1 MPGYYVL
8 QKNPVATQ
16 YYHFVLRA
24 DNHETILTSENYATK
39 QGAQNGI
46 ASCQANSP
54 YDSHYERRISAAN
67 QPYFVLKA
75 LNSQIIGTSQMYS
88 SATARDNG
96 IASCKSN
103 GPTTRIID
111 MTA

>member
-8 QKNPVATQ
+8 QKNPAATQ
-16 YYHFVLRA
+16 YYDFVLRA
-24 DNHETILTSENYATK
+24 DNHEIILTSENYVSK
-39 QGAQNGI
+39 QGAQAGI

-54 YDSHYERRISAAN
+54 YDSRYERLTSISS

-75 LNSQIIGTSQMYS
+75 LNGQPIGVSEMYS
-88 SATARDNG
+88 SYTARDNG
-96 IASCKSN
+96 ITSCKTN

-111 MTA
+111 LV

>member
-8 QKNPVATQ
+8 QKNPAAAQ

-24 DNHETILTSENYATK
+24 DNHETILTSENYVTK
-39 QGAQNGI
+39 QGAQTGI
-46 ASCQANSP
+46 ASCQSNSP
-54 YDSHYERRISAAN
+54 YDSRYERRVSIAS

-75 LNSQIIGTSQMYS
+75 LNNQIIGTSQMYS
-88 SATARDNG
+88 SSTARDNG
-96 IASCKSN
+96 IASCKAN

>member
-8 QKNPVATQ
+8 QKNPAANQ
-16 YYHFVLRA
+16 YFHFVLRA
-24 DNHETILTSENYATK
+24 DNHETVLTSENYVTK
-39 QGAQNGI
+39 QGAQSGI
-46 ASCQANSP
+46 ASCQSNSP
-54 YDSHYERRISAAN
+54 FDSRYERRISNAS

-88 SATARDNG
+88 SNTARDNG
-96 IASCKSN
+96 IASCKIN
-103 GPTTRIID
+103 GSTTRIID

>member
-24 DNHETILTSENYATK
+24 DNHETILTSENYAAK

-46 ASCQANSP
+46 ASCQTNSP
-54 YDSHYERRISAAN
+54 YDSRYERRISVAN

-75 LNSQIIGTSQMYS
+75 LNGQIIGTSQMYS
-88 SATARDNG
+88 SSIARDNG

>member
-1 MPGYYVL
+1 MAGYYVL

-39 QGAQNGI
+39 QGAQSGI
-46 ASCQANSP
+46 TSCQINTPHESR
-54 YDSHYERRISAAN
+54 YERRTSVAI

-88 SATARDNG
+88 STTARDSG
-96 IASCKSN
+96 IASCKAN
-103 GPTTRIID
+103 GSTTRIID
-111 MTA
+111 LTA

>member
-8 QKNPVATQ
+8 QKNPTAPQ

-24 DNHETILTSENYATK
+24 GNHETILTSENYFEK

-46 ASCQANSP
+46 ASCQTNSP
-54 YDSHYERRISAAN
+54 FDSRYERRISTAS

-75 LNSQIIGTSQMYS
+75 SNGQPIGVSEMYS
-88 SATARDNG
+88 STTARENG
-96 IASCKSN
+96 IASCKAN

-111 MTA
+111 LTV